1 LGYWLKNLLNQKELC
16 LKEVPERI
24 YRLWMLYL
32 AGSIIAFEER
42 TVEDY
47 QTLLIK

>member
-1 LGYWLKNLLNQKELC
+1 
-16 LKEVPERI
+16 
-24 YRLWMLYL
+24 MLYL